1 MTNAKDLKIGFV
13 ITHIDESCYN
23 RSVCVEVVT
32 HVGMEGIVLMRFKG
46 MKNELERYLKFKDVD
61 NMINKPFTSVYD
73 SSDIPED
80 LFESVGN

>member
-1 MTNAKDLKIGFV
+1 MTNAKELKTGFV

-61 NMINKPFTSVYD
+61 AMINNPYNSVYD
-73 SSDIPED
+73 SSDIPQD